1 MSVRVEVHTKTGKTL
16 KGEPIGKWPAGA
28 IGEFECWSERWNS
41 IVVIRFFSESGNFE
55 RRYLPGSVTL
65 EVGGEIVEERIV

>member
-41 IVVIRFFSESGNFE
+41 IVVIRFFSESGNMVVI
-55 RRYLPGSVTL
+55 PKDSVDYW
-65 EVGGEIVEERIV
+65 EIVESEQ